1 MNPVLLAS
9 VSPYVVG
16 SFVGYL
22 VLMLAIG
29 ALNLFPTF
37 NVTVYD
43 EVFGTGFGTFTR
55 RIYETYNPA
64 VEHVYSTREVA
75 FVKQAL
81 DRMPEDALVT
91 QFRFNDGNCDLN
103 IQTQNRND
111 ISQRLHFPYWKVN
124 RINQRIVSDT
134 VVTYTISLLK
144 QDQSEVQ
151 K

>member
-1 MNPVLLAS
+1 MLLNKLYDLS
-9 VSPYVVG
+9 
-16 SFVGYL
+16 
-22 VLMLAIG
+22 LA
-29 ALNLFPTF
+29 L
-37 NVTVYD
+37 
-43 EVFGTGFGTFTR
+43 
-55 RIYETYNPA
+55 
-64 VEHVYSTREVA
+64 
-75 FVKQAL
+75 
-81 DRMPEDALVT
+81 PEDALVT